1 MIPARASIVIIP
13 SLIIVSA
20 LILSA
25 GVLGR
30 DQPAMADAVRQ
41 TPTALTL
48 DVEVNGNAAVSMG
61 PLDSCTGVA
70 VGDEFP
76 VDVLVQKV
84 SSLVAWEVYL
94 QYDRKRLEVV
104 SVDIGNSSQDPL
116 FLSTASNSNVINV
129 SDPVPNR
136 NGLYRLAAADIAIPA
151 APEQGSGLL
160 ARVTLK
166 AKGDGFA
173 ALGLPHLDYNGD
185 GTYDLGPR
193 LITLQ
198 GKEIGDVNGDG
209 FLDSLGNSG
218 HVAIGASCE
227 DLPADATPL
236 PGTTGGPGAQPTG
249 DPGTAP
255 GETPGPPGSD
265 GSGETPGAGVTPGAE
280 ASPGD
285 DDDTS
290 VTSIKDENGGPSGG
304 DQNRTERSE
313 GGFFKLWMLG
323 PAAVLGLLGALFAFA
338 TIRRSGFGQ

>member
-1 MIPARASIVIIP
+1 
-13 SLIIVSA
+13 
-20 LILSA
+20 
-25 GVLGR
+25 
-30 DQPAMADAVRQ
+30 
-41 TPTALTL
+41 
-48 DVEVNGNAAVSMG
+48 VEVNGNAAVSVG
-61 PLDSCTGVA
+61 PLNSCTGVA
-70 VGDEFP
+70 VGDSFP

-84 SSLVAWEVYL
+84 TNLVAWEVYL

-104 SVDIGNSSQDPL
+104 SGDIGNSSQDPL

-193 LITLQ
+193 LIALQ
-198 GKEIGDVNGDG
+198 GKEIGDGNGDG

-236 PGTTGGPGAQPTG
+236 PGTTGGAGAQPAG
-249 DPGTAP
+249 DPGTGP
-255 GETPGPPGSD
+255 GETPGADGPAGSD
-265 GSGETPGAGVTPGAE
+265 GSGETPGAE
-280 ASPGD
+280 ASPRE
-285 DDDTS
+285 DDTS
-290 VTSIKDENGGPSGG
+290 VTSIKDENDGSSGDNPG
-304 DQNRTERSE
+304 QNGSSE
-313 GGFFKLWMLG
+313 SGGFFKLWMLG
-323 PAAVLGLLGALFAFA
+323 PAGVLGLLGLLFAFA
-338 TIRRSGFGQ
+338 TIRRSGFGL